1 MFVEYGQPFFIELF
15 MGTLSVIITAG
26 GIGKRMN
33 SSLPKQFI
41 LMFEKP
47 ILMYTIECFYHFDP
61 KCQILVTLPEDWK
74 EYWEELVT
82 EHEFKVPHR
91 VVSGG
96 DERYHSIKNAL
107 QFCYGDYIAV
117 HDGVR
122 PLVDE
127 DTIHKCIAKLRKHDA
142 VIPVGLIAESLR
154 RKGGDGKTIAVDR
167 NEFLIVQTPQCFKRE
182 TLVKTYDLKYHP
194 GITDDAGLA
203 EEAGFIISTVQG
215 NPENIKITT
224 QADLKYA
231 ELFLK

>member
-1 MFVEYGQPFFIELF
+1 

-41 LMFEKP
+41 RIFDKP
-47 ILMYTIECFYHFDP
+47 ILMYTIEKFYHFDP
-61 KCQILVTLPEDWK
+61 KSQILITLPEDWK
-74 EYWEELVT
+74 TYWEELVI
-82 EHEFKVPHR
+82 EQDFKIPHR
-91 VVSGG
+91 VVTGG

-107 QFCYGDYIAV
+107 QYCYGDYVAV

-122 PLVDE
+122 PLVTDE
-127 DTIHKCIAKLRKHDA
+127 TLQKCIVKLRKQDA
-142 VIPVGLIAESLR
+142 VIPVIPVVESI
-154 RKGGDGKTIAVDR
+154 RKKDTEKGTVAVNR
-167 NEFLIVQTPQCFKRE
+167 SKFLIVQTPQCFKRDVLE
-182 TLVKTYDLKYHP
+182 KSYERAYHKK
-194 GITDDAGLA
+194 ITDDAGLV
-203 EEAGFIISTVQG
+203 EEAGYKISTVEG

>member
-1 MFVEYGQPFFIELF
+1 

-41 LMFEKP
+41 QIAEKP
-47 ILMYTIECFYHFDP
+47 ILMYTIEKFYHFDP
-61 KCQILVTLPEDWK
+61 KCQILITLPEDWK
-74 EYWEELVT
+74 SYWEELVI
-82 EHEFKVPHR
+82 EQDFKIPHR

-96 DERYHSIKNAL
+96 DERYHSIKNAI

-122 PLVDE
+122 PLVNE
-127 DTIHKCIAKLRKHDA
+127 ATIQKCIAKLKKTDA
-142 VIPVGLIAESLR
+142 VIPVVSIAESV
-154 RKGGDGKTIAVDR
+154 RKKGENGKTLAVDR

-182 TLVKTYDLKYHP
+182 TLEKAYSLAYHSK
-194 GITDDAGLA
+194 ITDDAGLV
-203 EEAGFIISTVQG
+203 EEAGFVVSTIQG
-215 NPENIKITT
+215 NSENIKITT